1 MHKLGCPSTFIPVVH
16 PREIG
21 MPGATLL
28 DWDLCLMDA
37 TPGRLAGIHLE
48 FIESPRLDNLAST
61 FAAFEALVETSIRQR
76 RGEQDCGETEI
87 LMAVAFDHEEVGSES
102 LAGAN
107 SSLLEVSG
115 CDSAMAVWAAPLA

>member
-1 MHKLGCPSTFIPVVH
+1 MRKLGCPSMFIPVAC

-37 TPGRLAGIHLE
+37 TPGRLSGIHSE

-61 FAAFEALVETSIRQR
+61 FAAFKALVEAGQRQR
-76 RGEQDCGETEI
+76 RGEQDCGETDI

-115 CDSAMAVWAAPLA
+115 CDSAMAMWAALLA